1 MNESGLVDIR
11 KQVDEVDN
19 RLLEL
24 LNERMDL
31 VHQVGLL
38 KAKSGGAV
46 YRPEREKAIIGRL
59 VEINKEKKG
68 FLNKSAIEAL
78 FLEIFA
84 ISRNIELPENIGY
97 LGPQGSFTH
106 QAAEARFGAM
116 SSYVSI
122 SSIKGIFKELK
133 SKKIKFGV
141 VPIENSSNG
150 IVNDTINGFSNF
162 DSKIIAEV
170 VLNIHHTLATTC
182 DKISDIKK
190 IYSKDIAF
198 DQCRKFLTNFGLDE
212 AELIPVESTT
222 KAAKLA
228 ALEANSAAICAH
240 VAAKLYNLP
249 ILFENIED
257 KDNNKTRFFI
267 LSDFENAISGND
279 KTSILAK
286 FPDEQGAL
294 VKFLNDFNDANINLT
309 KIKSHIVEGNSI
321 FFIDFDGHKDDE
333 HIKKVLEKH
342 KLNIKVLGSYV
353 KEVQDIQS
361 LYKD

>member
-1 MNESGLVDIR
+1 MASEDG
-11 KQVDEVDN
+11 
-19 RLLEL
+19 LLELRNKLDDIDNKLLNL
-24 LNERMDL
+24 LNERMKL
-31 VHQVGLL
+31 VHQVGII
-38 KAKSGGAV
+38 KAKSGGAI
-46 YRPEREKAIIGRL
+46 YRPDREKAIIDRL
-59 VEINKEKKG
+59 DEINKKNLG
-68 FLNKSAIEAL
+68 LLNRSAIEAL

-122 SSIKGIFKELK
+122 SSIKGVFKELQ

-162 DSKIIAEV
+162 DSKIVAEV
-170 VLNIHHTLATTC
+170 ILNIHHTLATTC

-228 ALEANSAAICAH
+228 SLEKNSASICSH

-267 LSDFENAISGND
+267 LSDFENTKSGND
-279 KTSILAK
+279 KTSILVNL
-286 FPDEQGAL
+286 PDEQGVL
-294 VKFLNDFNDANINLT
+294 VRLLNDFASANINLT

-321 FFIDFDGHKDDE
+321 FFIDFDGHQDDE
-333 HIKKVLEKH
+333 NVKKVLDKH
-342 KLNIKVLGSYV
+342 KSSIKILGSYV
-353 KEVQDIQS
+353 KEISDI
-361 LYKD
+361 

>member
-1 MNESGLVDIR
+1 MANEDGLLELRQSLDSI
-11 KQVDEVDN
+11 DD
-19 RLLEL
+19 RLLDL
-24 LNERMDL
+24 LNERMLL
-31 VHQVGLL
+31 VHKVGAL
-38 KAKSGGAV
+38 KVKSGGAI
-46 YRPEREKAIIGRL
+46 YRPDREKSIIDRLHAINL
-59 VEINKEKKG
+59 EKKG
-68 FLNKSAIEAL
+68 LLNRSAIEAL

-84 ISRNIELPENIGY
+84 ISRNLELPENIGY

-116 SSYVSI
+116 SSYVSV
-122 SSIKGIFKELK
+122 SSIKGIFKELA
-133 SKKIKFGV
+133 SKKIKYGV

-150 IVNDTINGFSNF
+150 IVNDTINGFSNY

-170 VLNIHHTLATTC
+170 VLDIHHTLATTC
-182 DKISDIKK
+182 DKIADIKK

-198 DQCRKFLTNFGLDE
+198 DQCRKFLNNFGLDE
-212 AELIPVESTT
+212 VELIPVESTT

-228 ALEANSAAICAH
+228 TSEANSAAICAH

-267 LSDFENAISGND
+267 LSDFENAQSGND
-279 KTSILAK
+279 KTSILVNL
-286 FPDEQGAL
+286 PDEQGAL

-321 FFIDFDGHKDDE
+321 FFIDFDGHKE
-333 HIKKVLEKH
+333 NENVKKVLEKH
-342 KLNIKVLGSYV
+342 KNSIKVLGSYV
-353 KEVQDIQS
+353 KEISDI
-361 LYKD
+361 